1 MAPVKSGDTAKVHYT
16 GTLDDGTVFDS
27 SREREP
33 LEFQVGA
40 GQLIEGFDQAVVGMT
55 IGDTKT
61 VKIPAEKA
69 YGPHREEMV
78 IEVDKQQFPAGINPE
93 VGQQLQTQDNQ
104 GNPLIV
110 TVTGIDGEKVTL
122 DANHP
127 LAGKDL
133 NFEIELVEKN

>member
-33 LEFQVGA
+33 LEFQVGS
-40 GQLIEGFDQAVVGMT
+40 GQLIAGFDEAVVGMSLGET
-55 IGDTKT
+55 RAIN
-61 VKIPAEKA
+61 IPAEKA
-69 YGPHREEMV
+69 YGPHREELV
-78 IEVDKQQFPAGINPE
+78 IAVDRRQFPQGINPE
-93 VGQQLQTQDNQ
+93 VGQQLQTEDNQ
-104 GNPLIV
+104 GHPLIV
-110 TVTGIDGEKVTL
+110 TVTAIDGDQVTL

-127 LAGKDL
+127 LAGKNL